1 MKSKKRLT
9 ITGVVLAVLLLMG
22 TAAKADAFSVSFS
35 LAQPYQTTDVGTLS
49 FVATIT
55 NLGNE
60 TVFLNGDNLFVGLP
74 LAGDD
79 TPFYLNFPLSLSDG
93 DSATAELFTITIPG
107 GTPNGLYTGSFV
119 LLGGADDSSQLELG
133 SVDYNVNV
141 AGTVNVTPEPYAFL
155 LMGTGLL
162 GLGRLVRRRLL
173 G

>member
-1 MKSKKRLT
+1 MAIFGPLHY
-9 ITGVVLAVLLLMG
+9 LALLEPKTRALDQ
-22 TAAKADAFSVSFS
+22 AAL
-35 LAQPYQTTDVGTLS
+35 LAGWQLPECFATDVGTLS